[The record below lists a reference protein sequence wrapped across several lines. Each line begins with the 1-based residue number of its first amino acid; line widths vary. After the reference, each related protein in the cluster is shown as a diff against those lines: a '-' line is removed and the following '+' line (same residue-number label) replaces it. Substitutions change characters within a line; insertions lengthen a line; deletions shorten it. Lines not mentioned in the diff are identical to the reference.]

1 MKIFKM
7 IRGFFVKRSRSYKI
21 MQNVIFHVKLLSLTL
36 RLLTH
41 VKVSVRCLFKDDQF
55 SLLVWLLLS
64 LLFLCFHIQKQ
75 LILHALAINPSVLIE
90 LHLGISNMHHLIVGQ
105 VGIKI
110 ITSITG
116 GEESNPL

>member
-1 MKIFKM
+1 MNR
-7 IRGFFVKRSRSYKI
+7 RGRQNRKFV
-21 MQNVIFHVKLLSLTL
+21 FSLL

-75 LILHALAINPSVLIE
+75 LILHSLAINPSVLIE
-90 LHLGISNMHHLIVGQ
+90 LHLRISNMHHLIVGQ

-116 GEESNPL
+116 VRNQTRCREYASTKMEGPVLQTE

>member
-1 MKIFKM
+1 MNSNKFRM
-7 IRGFFVKRSRSYKI
+7 VYKVNGNPQLI
-21 MQNVIFHVKLLSLTL
+21 HVIGACTRTSL

-90 LHLGISNMHHLIVGQ
+90 LHVGISNMHHLIVGQ

>member
-1 MKIFKM
+1 MEHNLFPLEFQLPDGKNALQTAQKCY
-7 IRGFFVKRSRSYKI
+7 R
-21 MQNVIFHVKLLSLTL
+21 L

>member
-1 MKIFKM
+1 MCAQPEI
-7 IRGFFVKRSRSYKI
+7 IP
-21 MQNVIFHVKLLSLTL
+21 L

-55 SLLVWLLLS
+55 SLLVWLLLA

-75 LILHALAINPSVLIE
+75 LILHVLAINPSVLTE

-105 VGIKI
+105 VGIKV